1 MSETT
6 SVIDA
11 SSGAE
16 SRPTATSQPRVQFVG
31 TGPGDPSLLT
41 IAAVRAINA
50 AQVIVLTCPAHRDL
64 VESDVLALHD
74 EVRIVPAG
82 ISAEESDEQAE
93 ADLTAELVDS
103 ARRGLDV
110 VRLVSGDPFLDGD
123 VAAEAA
129 ALAKADIDVDV
140 MPGISPLTSV
150 PEYAGVT
157 LHGHDVQLIGPTAAK
172 RDFQEGGHPLS
183 LIHI

>member
-74 EVRIVPAG
+74 AVRIVPAG

-103 ARRGLDV
+103 ARRGLD
-110 VRLVSGDPFLDGD
+110 
-123 VAAEAA
+123 
-129 ALAKADIDVDV
+129 
-140 MPGISPLTSV
+140 
-150 PEYAGVT
+150 
-157 LHGHDVQLIGPTAAK
+157 
-172 RDFQEGGHPLS
+172 LS